1 MPNST
6 CIGPPEDLESCIQAT
21 GCAGR
26 DGSQS
31 IAALMHIKGIRTV
44 SVDAKVKKNI
54 RNSQWFHNYKGWT
67 YDIDSP
73 WLYSDICSET
83 FNCTICDL
91 KVDTFCV

>member
-1 MPNST
+1 MP
-6 CIGPPEDLESCIQAT
+6 CIGPPEDLESYIQAT

-44 SVDAKVKKNI
+44 SVDAKMKENM
-54 RNSQWFHNYKGWT
+54 NSQLFHNYEGCT
-67 YDIDSP
+67 YDIESP
-73 WLYSDICSET
+73 CLFCDICSET